1 MKHNIQ
7 KAIYKFAILLSI
19 EYFINLAWIYFFYM
33 YFSQILIENQSSLY
47 EYISLIP
54 RIITIL
60 FNIVYAFLVYIDLKI
75 NKIKSILIILITLFF
90 GFIGIALYFIL
101 LFYNIYI
108 IENKNQNQS
117 ELQPK

>member
-1 MKHNIQ
+1 MKYNIQ

-19 EYFINLAWIYFFYM
+19 EYFINLAWIYFFHM

-54 RIITIL
+54 RIVTIV
-60 FNIVYAFLVYIDLKI
+60 FNIVYAFLVFTDLKI
-75 NKIKSILIILITLFF
+75 NKIKSILVVLVTLFF
-90 GFIGIALYFIL
+90 GFIGIALFFIM

-108 IENKNQNQS
+108 VENKNQKQS
-117 ELQPK
+117 ELQAE